1 MIWNN
6 CLPMN
11 DICEEYKSPQLHHES
26 KELHLRGSQVFQCG
40 RMQTCW
46 NFVYGIEVVEIFGLG
61 ILG

>member
-1 MIWNN
+1 
-6 CLPMN
+6 MN
-11 DICEEYKSPQLHHES
+11 DICEEYKSPHLHHES